1 MECKKC
7 RAESKGTLAGQG
19 FTQYTCEKCGQ
30 LAFHHNTNVPKYC
43 YFCSTNNYI
52 CQRCGADLLLE
63 EILESKEK
71 ISLYDT
77 ALMIGCSEYSLRM
90 YIEKGTIGSR
100 VMAKIK
106 KWFDS
111 RYGR

>member
-1 MECKKC
+1 MECRKC
-7 RAESKGTLAGQG
+7 RLENMGVACGQG
-19 FTQYTCEKCGQ
+19 FTQFTCAKCGQ
-30 LAFHHNTNVPKYC
+30 ISFHHNTNVPKYC
-43 YFCSTNNYI
+43 YSCSVENYI

-77 ALMIGCSEYSLRM
+77 ALMIGCSEYSLRK
-90 YIEKGTIGSR
+90 YIEKGSIGPR
-100 VMAKIK
+100 VMNKIK

>member
-1 MECKKC
+1 MNAEKQSHWHEKKC
-7 RAESKGTLAGQG
+7 L
-19 FTQYTCEKCGQ
+19 KCGGIIKYND
-30 LAFHHNTNVPKYC
+30 AWTNVPKYC
-43 YFCSTNNYI
+43 HSCSVENYI

-77 ALMIGCSEYSLRM
+77 ALMIGCSEYSLRK
-90 YIEKGTIGSR
+90 YIEKGSIGPR
-100 VMAKIK
+100 VMHKIK